1 MRRRNLKVALV
12 NTVLAAIILGL
23 YFALSLSHRAQPA
36 SVSGFPIY
44 HGNNRKCVA
53 IECAVTWDAAA
64 LDEILAVL
72 EERGVRITFAVSGE
86 WVERS
91 PAMLKKIAAQGH
103 EIATMGYAPSKDGGV
118 DFVLKDIQKSLDC
131 IESVLARR
139 PSRRFIIAA
148 AVLPACPTA
157 RREGLGSQRCSALW
171 ILSAQRAAR
180 KTYLSA
186 PRATLTAATSC
197 LPSRRQHFQKLY
209 RIFWTIYRER
219 G

>member
-1 MRRRNLKVALV
+1 MRAEIKGGGKLMRRRNLKVALV

-118 DFVLKDIQKSLDC
+118 DFVLKDIQKSTRM
-131 IESVLARR
+131 S
-139 PSRRFIIAA
+139 
-148 AVLPACPTA
+148 
-157 RREGLGSQRCSALW
+157 
-171 ILSAQRAAR
+171 
-180 KTYLSA
+180 
-186 PRATLTAATSC
+186 LTTM
-197 LPSRRQHFQKLY
+197 K
-209 RIFWTIYRER
+209 
-219 G
+219 

>member
-44 HGNNRKCVA
+44 HGNNRQCVA

-118 DFVLKDIQKSLDC
+118 DFVLKDIKKSLDC
-131 IESVLARR
+131 IESVLG
-139 PSRRFIIAA
+139 AA

-157 RREGLGSQRCSALW
+157 RREGSGSQRCSALW

-186 PRATLTAATSC
+186 LRATLTAATSC
-197 LPSRRQHFQKLY
+197 LLNRRQHFQKLY

>member
-44 HGNNRKCVA
+44 HGNNRQCVA

-131 IESVLARR
+131 IESVLG
-139 PSRRFIIAA
+139 AA
-148 AVLPACPTA
+148 
-157 RREGLGSQRCSALW
+157 
-171 ILSAQRAAR
+171 AQRAAR